1 MSTRYFIVLAFF
13 ALISCSK
20 MEEVGSLR
28 ILGSNTEQ
36 NFFNETTDNL
46 NVFLKKN
53 EMHFL
58 NSNLVSNLN
67 LVKYTADS
75 LDIERIAGSS
85 DSLLLMSKTGLKAYF
100 PKVNKTV
107 QLKNY
112 AFSTCDQMAL
122 VDSFV
127 VVSQGKTACQPG
139 LATKYSLFK
148 INKSTELLY
157 LNQYLS
163 GAILDLKV
171 MNRKIFMLD
180 SDGVLGVFEVKNAS
194 ELSKIAETTVPGGSF
209 MRVVPAL
216 KRVLVKTTK
225 GMVQLNYTASNKL
238 EKLNEL

>member
-1 MSTRYFIVLAFF
+1 MSIRYYCIVFVFF
-13 ALISCSK
+13 GLISCSK
-20 MEEVGSLR
+20 MEEIGSLR

-58 NSNLVSNLN
+58 NDNFVSNLN
-67 LVKYTADS
+67 LTKFNADS

-85 DSLLLMSKTGLKAYF
+85 DSLLLLSKTGLKAF
-100 PKVNKTV
+100 FKASNKTV

-127 VVSQGKTACQPG
+127 VVSQGKTACQPDM
-139 LATKYSLFK
+139 ATKFSLFK
-148 INKSTELLY
+148 INKFTELVY

-163 GAILDLKV
+163 ASIIDLKV
-171 MNRKIFMLD
+171 MNRKSFMLD
-180 SDGVLGVFEVKNAS
+180 SEGFLSAFEVKNGNEISKITEVNVPGA
-194 ELSKIAETTVPGGSF
+194 EFIRIIPNLSK
-209 MRVVPAL
+209 
-216 KRVLVKTTK
+216 VLVKTDK
-225 GMVQLNYTASNKL
+225 KVIQFRFKANKF
-238 EKLNEL
+238 EKVNEI

>member
-1 MSTRYFIVLAFF
+1 M
-13 ALISCSK
+13 
-20 MEEVGSLR
+20 
-28 ILGSNTEQ
+28 
-36 NFFNETTDNL
+36 
-46 NVFLKKN
+46 
-53 EMHFL
+53 
-58 NSNLVSNLN
+58 
-67 LVKYTADS
+67 VKYTADS

-85 DSLLLMSKTGLKAYF
+85 DSLLLMSKTGIKAYF
-100 PKVNKTV
+100 PKVNKIV

-122 VDSFV
+122 LDSFV

-148 INKSTELLY
+148 INKFTELIY
-157 LNQYLS
+157 LNQYTS

-180 SDGVLGVFEVKNAS
+180 SDGVLGVFEIKNGS
-194 ELSKIAETTVPGGSF
+194 ELAKIAEIMVPGGAF
-209 MRVVPAL
+209 MRVVPGL

-238 EKLNEL
+238 EKINEL

>member
-1 MSTRYFIVLAFF
+1 MSLRYLIVLASF
-13 ALISCSK
+13 AMISCSK
-20 MEEVGSLR
+20 IEEVGSLR

-46 NVFLKKN
+46 HVFLKKN

-85 DSLLLMSKTGLKAYF
+85 DSLLLMSKTGIKAYF
-100 PKVNKTV
+100 PKVNKIV

-122 VDSFV
+122 LDSFV

-148 INKSTELLY
+148 INKFTELIY
-157 LNQYLS
+157 LNQYTS

-180 SDGVLGVFEVKNAS
+180 SDGVLGVFEIKNGS
-194 ELSKIAETTVPGGSF
+194 ELAKIAEIMVPGGAF
-209 MRVVPAL
+209 MRVVPGL

-238 EKLNEL
+238 EKINEL